1 MGQGCARCFGL
12 MVQVNSGL
20 LKMYTAEVLHK
31 LPIVQHVLFGP
42 TMRFDSAGT
51 VPVLLPDRLLQGT
64 PVAGPV
70 APNTALGAVAGTG
83 GPARGSLRR
92 SGGGVPG
99 PASPSASVVA
109 TEPAVVVL
117 AKHEPSASPIVDAAC
132 DSPTTPMPPTDT
144 ASTLQATI

>member
-12 MVQVNSGL
+12 IVQVNSGL

-99 PASPSASVVA
+99 PASPSASVA
-109 TEPAVVVL
+109 TEPALVVH
-117 AKHEPSASPIVDAAC
+117 AKPEPSAAPIDAAC
-132 DSPTTPMPPTDT
+132 DSPTTPMPPADT
-144 ASTLQATI
+144 ASTLKATI